1 MFPKRFDQ
9 TLQLEYYTMG
19 KWVPSED
26 GSEQLPARL
35 FPDTLGRVFGAMA
48 VVGGSSFLLS
58 FFSVFGYVILFTPPD
73 GAPLPLPIVV
83 AGIGSW
89 ACVVVSLWGYVI
101 WASRKIRNQSRDSGR
116 PTRLN
121 ADERDLYEQ
130 RKRWRFLALGF
141 GVLALLAPVAIA
153 FGSPRG

>member
-1 MFPKRFDQ
+1 
-9 TLQLEYYTMG
+9 MG

-26 GSEQLPARL
+26 ESERLPARL
-35 FPDTLGRVFGAMA
+35 FPDTLGEVFGAMA
-48 VVGGSSFLLS
+48 VVGGGSFLLS
-58 FFSVFGYVILFTPPD
+58 FFSIFGYVILFTPPD
-73 GAPLPLPIVV
+73 GAPLPLPITV

-101 WASRKIRNQSRDSGR
+101 WASWKIRDRSRDPGQ

-121 ADERDLYEQ
+121 ADERDLYDQ

-141 GVLALLAPVAIA
+141 GVLALLAPVAIVA
-153 FGSPRG
+153 GSPRG